1 MLCHVLFTQ
10 LFFNDEDG
18 KDRFTSKADIWSG
31 LLTLIYVLLGKNER
45 IVPLEKVRIIKAKHQ
60 LSGNVSVFSF
70 LKHVYQ
76 LATCSYVYI

>member
-10 LFFNDEDG
+10 LFFNDENG
-18 KDRFTSKADIWSG
+18 QDRFTSKADIWSA

-45 IVPLEKVRIIKAKHQ
+45 IGPLEKVCIIKAKHQ

-70 LKHVYQ
+70 LKHAY
-76 LATCSYVYI
+76 